1 MKTIRNVALMLA
13 LAAGA
18 TSLAQA
24 QTPAQAQPAA
34 SYHGQSLTRAE
45 VRADLALWKRAGLE
59 RFWRG
64 EASPDIYSREYR
76 VAYAE
81 YVRLRSGPEY
91 QAEVQRQGGRADRRG
106 GRRGLRHARGAAAVQ
121 LQPAS
126 RGPGAGLAAR
136 PGHPQSRGPAAD
148 AQGIRLAG
156 LPDAAAGRGL
166 RCLATR

>member
-13 LAAGA
+13 RRRHV
-18 TSLAQA
+18 LAQA

-45 VRADLALWKRAGLE
+45 VRADPLWKRAGLE

-91 QAEVQRQGGRADRRG
+91 QAEVQRQGG
-106 GRRGLRHARGAAAVQ
+106 
-121 LQPAS
+121 
-126 RGPGAGLAAR
+126 
-136 PGHPQSRGPAAD
+136 
-148 AQGIRLAG
+148 
-156 LPDAAAGRGL
+156 AGR
-166 RCLATR
+166 

>member
-1 MKTIRNVALMLA
+1 MLQTGSDSSLGA
-13 LAAGA
+13 NHEDHPQRCLDAGPGRRRRV
-18 TSLAQA
+18 LAQA

-81 YVRLRSGPEY
+81 YVRLRSGEY
-91 QAEVQRQGGRADRRG
+91 QAEVQRQGG
-106 GRRGLRHARGAAAVQ
+106 
-121 LQPAS
+121 
-126 RGPGAGLAAR
+126 
-136 PGHPQSRGPAAD
+136 
-148 AQGIRLAG
+148 
-156 LPDAAAGRGL
+156 AGR
-166 RCLATR
+166 